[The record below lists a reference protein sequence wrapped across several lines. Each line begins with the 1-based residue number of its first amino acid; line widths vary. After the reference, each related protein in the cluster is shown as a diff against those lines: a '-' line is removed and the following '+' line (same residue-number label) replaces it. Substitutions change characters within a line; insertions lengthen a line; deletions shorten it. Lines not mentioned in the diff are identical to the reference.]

1 MRESSWQ
8 RSYCLMFFLPC
19 HFLHL
24 PHSAPLSV
32 KLPLVRGNGAQS
44 NYAAVHR
51 TFPGTDKAITANCD
65 PTTYNPTERPWFKNA
80 VQDKI
85 FVEFYNET
93 FSKKLVINLAS
104 KVVVAGAGAGNDVTV
119 VAAALMLLDD
129 VSAMIATLR

>member
-1 MRESSWQ
+1 M
-8 RSYCLMFFLPC
+8 
-19 HFLHL
+19 
-24 PHSAPLSV
+24 
-32 KLPLVRGNGAQS
+32 KLPLVRGNGALI

-51 TFPGTDKAITANCD
+51 TFPGTDKAVPTNCD
-65 PTTYNPTERPWFKNA
+65 ATTYNPTERPWFKNA

-85 FVEFYNET
+85 FVDFYNET